1 MCSWIEVPRQS
12 QQAQGQQI
20 LDCKWVYTYKLH
32 KDSSFKK
39 CKARIVVRGDQQ
51 RPTEQETYAATLAAR
66 SFRILMAIA
75 ARFDLELIQ
84 YDAVNAFVNA
94 KLEDT
99 VFMQMPPGYKTPGK
113 ILRLNKA
120 LYGLRQSPLLW

>member
-32 KDSSFKK
+32 KDGSFKK

-84 YDAVNAFVNA
+84 YDAVNVFVNA

-120 LYGLRQSPLLW
+120 LYGLRQSLSLW